1 VCLGIYGRGMNIQIE
16 LDTLAQRIRQIR
28 EAQGLT
34 LQQVS
39 TRSKGRISA
48 IALGSY
54 ERGDRSISAK
64 KILELA
70 EIYAIPVGEL
80 FTPSQQGLEAGRVVI
95 DLRKLSATEDPIGKQ
110 LLIILKRIVAQRR
123 DWNGEVISLRQED
136 LVNLQT
142 FAHFSSTELSLA
154 LERYALSNANPTK
167 LK

>member
-1 VCLGIYGRGMNIQIE
+1 MNIQIE

-39 TRSKGRISA
+39 ARSKGRISA

-64 KILELA
+64 KILEIA
-70 EIYAIPVGEL
+70 ELYAIPAGEF
-80 FTPSQQGLEAGRVVI
+80 FTPAGLEAGRVVI
-95 DLRKLSATEDPIGKQ
+95 DLRKLTVTEDPIGKQ

-123 DWNGEVISLRQED
+123 DWNGEVISMRAGD
-136 LVNLQT
+136 ISNLQT
-142 FAHFSSTELSLA
+142 FAHFSSAELSQA
-154 LERYALSNANPTK
+154 LEKFALATLTPTK
-167 LK
+167 